1 MVNSLVAYKGK
12 AARIAGQNTH
22 KFELE
27 FADGSSRKVREKDF
41 RFIHPEFAQVNDDD
55 CAQADIAILDDFQE
69 ETLTLEEITE
79 WLFDEYTAQSAW
91 CTCVLV
97 EDGLYFYW
105 KKDRIYVRPAEQ
117 VASIQA
123 KRDAEAL
130 EAQTLAHC
138 VDNIANNIFDEQD
151 LSYIQDIEKVALNQ
165 SKHAKILTHIGVENT
180 PEAAYKLLLRL
191 KYFEQTFNPYPSRHG
206 IPNDVDI
213 DTQMVEVERVDLTHL
228 RSYAIDN
235 ADSNDADDAIS
246 IDADKIWIHIADV
259 SSIVAPGSELDLY
272 AQERASNLYLP
283 DQILHMLPT
292 SVTSICALGCGETS
306 PALSFGFVMIDNQIQ
321 TIEVVHSTIKVTNIS
336 YDDADKI
343 LDSNED
349 FSKLQ
354 TVVESHKQYRASN
367 GSIGLNLPRVDVRFK
382 EGQIKIS
389 DQASS
394 PSRELV
400 AEMMIMAGRVIAQF
414 AQDNDIVMPYA
425 IQDEGDFS
433 QETLDNK
440 DNLSMSESFAAT
452 KCFKRSA
459 TSTKPLLHYGLGLNA
474 YLRVTSPLRRYFDL
488 LAHQQLS
495 SFILGKPTLEKE
507 RIKEIIGITN
517 AAMPSIGKTTRAS
530 NDHYKCLYLIQ
541 NPNWQGEGVVVDTRG
556 DKALFMIPEIGMMTQ
571 IKFKTLPERDE
582 KVLLK
587 VGSVDLIERLV
598 NFKPA

>member
-41 RFIHPEFAQVNDDD
+41 RFIHPEFAQVNDGD

-292 SVTSICALGCGETS
+292 SVTAICALGCGETS

-400 AEMMIMAGRVIAQF
+400 AEMMVMAGRVIAQF